1 MFLYLAYENVHI
13 PPQVPEEYEDSY
25 QFIENRDR
33 RALAG
38 KSKLLTMYY
47 YDKLTENAKKLFVN
61 NSTLCLN
68 SNNFKG

>member
-47 YDKLTENAKKLFVN
+47 YVKSTENACAFNSLFKFQQ
-61 NSTLCLN
+61 L
-68 SNNFKG
+68 

>member
-13 PPQVPEEYEDSY
+13 PQQVPEEYEDSY
-25 QFIENRDR
+25 QFIKNENR

-38 KSKLLTMYY
+38 KLKLLTMYY
-47 YDKLTENAKKLFVN
+47 YVKLTVKAKNLFVN

-68 SNNFKG
+68 SNNL

>member
-47 YDKLTENAKKLFVN
+47 YVKSTDNARKTACAFNSLFKFQQ
-61 NSTLCLN
+61 L
-68 SNNFKG
+68 